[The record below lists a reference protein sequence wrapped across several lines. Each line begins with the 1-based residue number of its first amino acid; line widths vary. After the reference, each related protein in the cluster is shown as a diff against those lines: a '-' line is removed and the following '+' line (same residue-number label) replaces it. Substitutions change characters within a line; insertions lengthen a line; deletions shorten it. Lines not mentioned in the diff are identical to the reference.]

1 MKVPNENDYWSGN
14 VTEEEF
20 KAGLNKYGYEYTPTS
35 SEDSVVI
42 KVAGAQIPCGINID
56 SNKKEI
62 FKALDWAKENEVD
75 HILTPE
81 GSLSGYKSGW
91 EDNLDHIREALKE
104 VEEHQQKCGVALHLG
119 TNYSEKE
126 YFGDSVFRNEIRH
139 YRKNGC
145 IEGCTYKTMVLDEAA
160 SAPEPPLESA
170 LRRNKDDAITT
181 VRLLDDDQN
190 PNEFLIEPLAGGLI
204 CNDMW
209 GYQHGVQ
216 KPVTTIMSEMG
227 CFQLFLHS
235 TNGFADYD
243 EGDYSWEVYDRWHDA
258 FFRMTSWNTMIPILT
273 VDSCSL
279 WDWNGDEDDVDKY
292 LTSSQS
298 GFITKE
304 GWQTQVPRRGRQY
317 FSWDLKIPKTSGRTL

>member
-1 MKVPNENDYWSGN
+1 MKIPNENDYWSGN
-14 VTEEEF
+14 LTDKEF
-20 KAGLNKYGYEYTPTS
+20 EVGLQKYGYEYTPTR
-35 SEDSVVI
+35 SEDSAVF

-209 GYQHGVQ
+209 GYQHGGQ
-216 KPVTTIMSEMG
+216 IPVTTIMSDMN
-227 CFQLFLHS
+227 CFQLFFHA
-235 TNGFADYD
+235 TNGRKCVDG
-243 EGDYSWEVYDRWHDA
+243 EYSWEVFDKWHDA
-258 FFRMTSWNTMIPILT
+258 FFHMTAWNTRIPILT
-273 VDSCSL
+273 VDSCTDWA
-279 WDWNGDEDDVDKY
+279 WDGDEDAVDEL

-298 GFITKE
+298 GVITRD
-304 GWQTQVPRRGRQY
+304 GWQTEVPRRGRQY

>member
-1 MKVPNENDYWSGN
+1 MKVPNENDYWAGN

-160 SAPEPPLESA
+160 SAPEPALESA

>member
-20 KAGLNKYGYEYTPTS
+20 EAGLNEYGYEYTPTNS
-35 SEDSVVI
+35 KDSVVI

-139 YRKNGC
+139 YRKNGS
-145 IEGCTYKTMVLDEAA
+145 IEGCTYKTMVLDEEA
-160 SAPEPPLESA
+160 SAPEPALESA
-170 LRRNKDDAITT
+170 LKRNKDDAITT

-298 GFITKE
+298 GIITKD
-304 GWQTQVPRRGRQY
+304 GWQTQVPRKGRQY
-317 FSWDLKIPKTSGRTL
+317 FSWDLKIAKTGGRSI

>member
-160 SAPEPPLESA
+160 SAPEPALESA

-204 CNDMW
+204 CNDVW